1 MGGDIRT
8 TRVIAYNT
16 RLVASDDLPHDI
28 WAFTDPKW
36 RGRIG
41 WAPTNGSFQAFVT
54 ALRALEG
61 DRKAEEWLRGVLANR
76 PRVYNNNTAIVDAV
90 GRGEVHV
97 GFVNHYYLHRFLAE
111 QGDSFPV
118 RNHHT
123 RGDAGAIVNV
133 AGVGIL
139 TTSKAPETARRF
151 VEYLLSDEAQ
161 EYFAKETFE
170 YPVLAG
176 GGIEIN
182 PHVVPLEEID
192 VPDLNLGELKDLEG
206 TLEMLQRVGVL

>member
-1 MGGDIRT
+1 M
-8 TRVIAYNT
+8 VE
-16 RLVASDDLPHDI
+16 SQDLPDDI
-28 WAFTDPKW
+28 WGFTDPKW

-61 DRKAEEWLRGVLANR
+61 DRRAEEWLKGILANR

-118 RNHHT
+118 RNFHT
-123 RGDAGAIVNV
+123 SGDA
-133 AGVGIL
+133 
-139 TTSKAPETARRF
+139 
-151 VEYLLSDEAQ
+151 EADRQ
-161 EYFAKETFE
+161 R
-170 YPVLAG
+170 G
-176 GGIEIN
+176 GSRYSRHEQG
-182 PHVVPLEEID
+182 HGGRSAVCRVP
-192 VPDLNLGELKDLEG
+192 PF
-206 TLEMLQRVGVL
+206 T